1 MTKPARRPD
10 QKSKMTV
17 LLVDDH
23 PIVRQGLK
31 QLLEAEDD
39 MIVCG
44 EAETASEALRV
55 AGETTPELALVD
67 LSLKDG
73 SGLELIKDLKIR
85 HPQIGVLVLSMHD
98 ETVYAERALRAG
110 ALGYIMKE
118 KAPSRVIHALRTIH
132 KGEVYLSETMAAT
145 VLKRVAG
152 GASTTSDQLVSALS
166 DRELEVF
173 DLIGQ
178 GLPTRDIAERLHL
191 SAKTIETYRENIKK
205 KLCLKN
211 SSELLQQAI
220 QWRQSE
226 SG

>member
-1 MTKPARRPD
+1 MTKPARCPD
-10 QKSKMTV
+10 KESKITV

-55 AGETTPELALVD
+55 AGETTPDMALVD
-67 LSLKDG
+67 LSLKNG

-118 KAPSRVIHALRTIH
+118 KAPNRVIQALRTIH

-152 GASTTSDQLVSALS
+152 GASTLSGQLVSALS

-191 SAKTIETYRENIKK
+191 SAKTIETHRENIKK

>member
-1 MTKPARRPD
+1 MTKPARCPD
-10 QKSKMTV
+10 KESKITV

-55 AGETTPELALVD
+55 AGETTPDMALVD
-67 LSLKDG
+67 LSLKNG

-118 KAPSRVIHALRTIH
+118 KAPNRVIQALRTIH

-152 GASTTSDQLVSALS
+152 GASTLSGQLVSALS
-166 DRELEVF
+166 DRELEVL

-191 SAKTIETYRENIKK
+191 SAKTIETHRENIKK